1 MSHLFTGTGLLC
13 GGLLLMAMWSGVV
26 AYILRLQQEHIKPS
40 CLRML
45 AQVVLSCFT
54 GFIGGL
60 IALDEK
66 LSVPLIFCVAGL
78 AGASG
83 TALLHILQQKLM
95 QRLQYYIAP
104 EAGGE
109 NNKTFPPRHKEKP
122 K

>member
-1 MSHLFTGTGLLC
+1 
-13 GGLLLMAMWSGVV
+13 MAMWGGVV
-26 AYILRLQQEHIKPS
+26 AYILRLQRGHIKPS

-45 AQVVLSCFT
+45 AQVVVSCFT

-66 LSVPLIFCVAGL
+66 FSGPLVFCVAGL

-95 QRLQYYIAP
+95 QRLQDHIP
-104 EAGGE
+104 PKEGGG
-109 NNKTFPPRHKEKP
+109 NDKVHFRNYKKKPR
-122 K
+122 